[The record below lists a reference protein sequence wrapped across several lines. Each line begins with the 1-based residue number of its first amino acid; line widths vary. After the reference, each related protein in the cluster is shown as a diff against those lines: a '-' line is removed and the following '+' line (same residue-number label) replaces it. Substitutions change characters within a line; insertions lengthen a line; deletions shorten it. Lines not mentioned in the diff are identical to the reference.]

1 MSLKDLSQLE
11 SDLADAAKARDQIK
25 LTVLRLLKSAL
36 KNYEIEVGHDASPQ
50 EIMSVLQKEAKKRRD
65 SIEQYGKAN
74 RQDLVDE
81 ETNELKIIQDYLPKE
96 ISDEELDLLVKDA
109 IDKTGAKELKDMGKV
124 IPVVIKASGGS
135 ADGARIS
142 TRVKQILEG

>member
-1 MSLKDLSQLE
+1 MTLQDLSQLE
-11 SDLADAAKARDQIK
+11 SDLATAAKTRDQIK

-81 ETNELKIIQDYLPKE
+81 ESKELDIINSYLPEE
-96 ISDEELDLLVKDA
+96 ISDEDLDRLVKDA
-109 IDKTGAKELKDMGKV
+109 IKEVDAKSISDMGRV
-124 IPVVIKASGGS
+124 IPLVIKKSDGSASGE
-135 ADGARIS
+135 RVS
-142 TRVKQILEG
+142 TKVKQALLE

>member
-1 MSLKDLSQLE
+1 MSLNDMSQLE
-11 SDLADAAKARDQIK
+11 SDLAEAAKARDQIK

-74 RQDLVDE
+74 RQDLVEE
-81 ETNELKIIQDYLPKE
+81 ETNELEIIQDYLPKE
-96 ISDEELDLLVKDA
+96 ISDNELDVLVKDA
-109 IDKTGAKELKDMGKV
+109 IDKTGAKEIKDMGKV

-135 ADGARIS
+135 ADGSRIS
-142 TRVKQILEG
+142 ARVKQILEG

>member
-1 MSLKDLSQLE
+1 
-11 SDLADAAKARDQIK
+11 
-25 LTVLRLLKSAL
+25 
-36 KNYEIEVGHDASPQ
+36 
-50 EIMSVLQKEAKKRRD
+50 MSVLQKEAKKRRD